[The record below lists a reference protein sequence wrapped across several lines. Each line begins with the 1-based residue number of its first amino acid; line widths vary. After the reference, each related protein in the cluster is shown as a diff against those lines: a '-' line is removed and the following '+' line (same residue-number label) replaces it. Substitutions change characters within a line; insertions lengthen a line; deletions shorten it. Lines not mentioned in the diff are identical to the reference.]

1 MKDVN
6 KKKKII
12 FITSSTLL
20 VIASICSS
28 LVIFNKLNNKNSNEP
43 KEEEK
48 VDEAPKEE
56 NIEIDAPTEEEEKNT
71 EEKTEEENKD
81 ETTIEKDND
90 GKTESTSN
98 EKPTTSTDKKP
109 SPTTSTKKK
118 SYVEA
123 LSTKTIMS
131 LDEINSYN
139 KKISSKTDALYNV
152 KGISSMTAKK
162 ITNYIT
168 SYKAPTLPK
177 YNGSKKVTSSELQKI
192 LDNRNL
198 DEVKDQNTIQKGL
211 IVQRSNLRS
220 LPTNVHFYSSTS
232 KKYLDNIQETELL
245 VNTPVLI
252 LHESSDGDWNF
263 VLAPN
268 YYGWVE
274 KKNIALATTD
284 DWNYFLRDSNFVVV
298 TSAKVTVDGITLDM
312 SVKLPYNSTNGSSY
326 NIVLPKRD
334 SNGKVTKKN
343 VTISKDKANLGYL
356 PYSQKNVYNQ
366 AVKYKGTAYQFGGYT
381 GGVDCSSFV
390 ANVFRT
396 FGFQFPRNT
405 SNQNSSVGEI
415 ISLSNKSNSQK
426 LSLIEKHPASLLYQS
441 GHVMIYLG
449 KENGKHYIIHANA
462 TTLNVAITVLDG
474 SKNLSNINKIVLIEK

>member
-1 MKDVN
+1 MKDD

-48 VDEAPKEE
+48 VEEIPKEE
-56 NIEIDAPTEEEEKNT
+56 VDVPIQEKEKDT
-71 EEKTEEENKD
+71 EEKVEEKKEEETKD
-81 ETTIEKDND
+81 ETIDNKDKNN
-90 GKTESTSN
+90 KTESTSN
-98 EKPTTSTDKKP
+98 KKPTASTDKN
-109 SPTTSTKKK
+109 SSSTTSTKKE
-118 SYVEA
+118 SYVDA

-198 DEVKDQNTIQKGL
+198 DNAKDQNTIQKGL

-245 VNTPVLI
+245 VNTPVLV
-252 LHESSDGDWNF
+252 LHESSDGEWNF

-298 TSAKVTVDGITLDM
+298 TAAKVTVDGITLDM

-474 SKNLSNINKIVLIEK
+474 SKNLSNINKIVLVEK

>member
-1 MKDVN
+1 MKED

-28 LVIFNKLNNKNSNEP
+28 LVIFNKLNNRNSNES

-48 VDEAPKEE
+48 VEETPKDEDK
-56 NIEIDAPTEEEEKNT
+56 EIDAPTEEEENNT
-71 EEKTEEENKD
+71 EEEKKD
-81 ETTIEKDND
+81 ETTNDND
-90 GKTESTSN
+90 NKIESTSN
-98 EKPTTSTDKKP
+98 EKTTTSTDNKP
-109 SPTTSTKKK
+109 SSTTSTKKE
-118 SYVEA
+118 SYVDA

-152 KGISSMTAKK
+152 KGISSITAIK

-177 YNGSKKVTSSELQKI
+177 YNGNTKITSSELQKI

-198 DEVKDQNTIQKGL
+198 DGVKDQNTIQKGL

-245 VNTPVLI
+245 VNTPVLV
-252 LHESSDGDWNF
+252 LHESSDGEWNF

-284 DWNYFLRDSNFVVV
+284 DWNYFLRDSNFIVV
-298 TSAKVTVDGITLDM
+298 TAAKVTVDGATLDM
-312 SVKLPYNSTNGSSY
+312 SVKLPYSSTSSSSY
-326 NIVLPKRD
+326 NIFLPKRD
-334 SNGKVTKKN
+334 SNGKVTRKN

-366 AVKYKGTAYQFGGYT
+366 AIKYKGTAYQFGGYT

-405 SNQNSSVGEI
+405 SDQNSSVGEI
-415 ISLSNKSNSQK
+415 ISLSSKSNSQK